1 MLNPKQLYIEE
12 VKERLEKITFYLE
25 QRESS
30 RKKLGLFCG
39 SDCDPKSPR
48 FLDLQSVLRRL
59 GLDDEN
65 TLAEMFHLRE
75 GVERHF
81 KSQGYNLDLLKTV
94 TSLKAFKVIAS
105 FVNSVKHGTHGKG
118 IISTR
123 VHSIVMQSVQSG
135 PHPAPSDLIYDAQPL
150 INHDGELHQASE
162 LSQAVATGWIKL
174 FAMQPNNPFKAFELK
189 IRRLREKASVLST
202 YKAAIPPGLLKH
214 AKDESDARKNVG
226 KAG

>member
-12 VKERLEKITFYLE
+12 VKERLEKIAFYLE
-25 QRESS
+25 QRESN
-30 RKKLGLFCG
+30 RKKLGLFRC
-39 SDCDPKSPR
+39 SDCDPKLPL
-48 FLDLQSVLRRL
+48 FLDLQSALRRL

-75 GVERHF
+75 GVEKHF
-81 KSQGYNLDLLKTV
+81 KSQGHNLDLLKAV

-105 FVNSVKHGTHGKG
+105 FVNSAKHGTHGKG
-118 IISTR
+118 VLSTR

-135 PHPAPSDLIYDAQPL
+135 PHPAPSDFIHDAQPL

-162 LSQAVATGWIKL
+162 LSQEIASAWIKL
-174 FAMQPNNPFKAFELK
+174 FAMQPNNPFKAFEFK

-214 AKDESDARKNVG
+214 AKDESNARKNIG
-226 KAG
+226 RAG